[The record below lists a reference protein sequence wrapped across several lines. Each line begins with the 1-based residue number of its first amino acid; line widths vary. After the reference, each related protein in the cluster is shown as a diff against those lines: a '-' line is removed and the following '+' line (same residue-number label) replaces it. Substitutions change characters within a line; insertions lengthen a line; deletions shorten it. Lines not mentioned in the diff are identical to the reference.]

1 MDKARQVTFQ
11 DLEILLAFS
20 TTEHLGQAARN
31 LGLSVPSIQRSI
43 RALEGKLGVVLVER
57 DGRRLRLRHA
67 GWVLARQAARLL
79 RSRSDAVDEVLA
91 AAGAE
96 LVPLRIGHT
105 FSLGIEVVPQI
116 VAAFLDRSAGT
127 RVMLRQDAA
136 TSIIESLLSAE
147 VDAAFTS
154 ISPVEPDVRVV
165 PLFREPML
173 LAVPV
178 SDPLAGSEAV
188 ELASVEERRFVA
200 MSEGSSSRGYMVRAC
215 ARAGFS
221 PRVVMD
227 ADDLFSV
234 TGAVAAGIGLSVLP
248 GRMRDYRHPG
258 VALIPLLE
266 PVPTRRTVCLA
277 YRRQST
283 RETQLNVLR
292 EVAQRHAASTPSLH
306 NM

>member
-1 MDKARQVTFQ
+1 MDKTRQVTFQ

-20 TTEHLGQAARN
+20 TTEHLGHAARN
-31 LGLSVPSIQRSI
+31 LGLSVPSVQRSI

-116 VAAFLDRSAGT
+116 VAAFLNRSAGT

-136 TSIIESLLSAE
+136 TSIIESLLSGE

-165 PLFREPML
+165 PLFQEPML

-178 SDPLAGSEAV
+178 SDPLAGTEAV
-188 ELASVEERRFVA
+188 DLASVGERRFVT

-215 ARAGFS
+215 ARAGFT

-258 VALIPLLE
+258 VVLIPLAE

-277 YRRQST
+277 YRRQSS
-283 RETQLNVLR
+283 RQTQLSVLR

-306 NM
+306 DV